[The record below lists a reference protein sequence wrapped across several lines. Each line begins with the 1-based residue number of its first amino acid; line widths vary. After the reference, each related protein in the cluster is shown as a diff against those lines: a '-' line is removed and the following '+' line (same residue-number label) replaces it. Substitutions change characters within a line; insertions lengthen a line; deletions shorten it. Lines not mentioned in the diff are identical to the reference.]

1 MQAKQVH
8 LLYAPEQ
15 ETLAQTIQNE
25 VRSSY
30 VRWHQ
35 NSTAERLE
43 EVLANAGARANSLIL
58 VLVSDNFLKSAD
70 CMKRLML
77 FTQEENVATLL
88 PVLVDGRRLDV
99 AGQVE
104 DYATHIATIQD
115 TIFYRDFWYDEW
127 IRLRK
132 LGNSATEEELR
143 ELEYSKNFA
152 KKMQPMMNTILRH
165 LNNARPQTLAFLQA
179 DDYEYLFSKLGLDAL
194 NTAERR
200 YSLTEAV
207 AQDDEEATAEEIT
220 ADAEAEQLFEALST
234 RLPAAEEIVV
244 SLPEDVQPLA
254 FDFGALPTEEE
265 PKEERPTEE
274 VAETP
279 VAISALST
287 VLDSYRDDEDQTTET
302 SQDDLDQHL
311 RQVEEQAGAKVETN
325 AFLTNSLATITHNDS
340 HDFLLG
346 GETNVFF
353 DIPEEAFTKF
363 FDKAKEEDKEENKE
377 EAAEISSK
385 LASDVVAETPAE
397 LEGAANLAP
406 IFEQYDI
413 NQVNDLDTLFV
424 LADTETEESDFENA
438 ATCFERI
445 LELDHDN
452 GRALLGLA
460 RLYARYLN
468 RASDADKTYR
478 KALIC
483 NDENANIHYEY
494 AIFLQDA
501 MPTQRRHVAEIL
513 HDAIEINPYFEEA
526 YIALTKTYIVANQN
540 TAAKA
545 AYLQACLLNPALH
558 NEGIEKQLNIVRPQ
572 VAAEVTAPIVEA
584 IIEETPIEEAPVLA
598 RIGIEE
604 VEPNPNA
611 EKVVLVTGA
620 TSGIGKAIAEK
631 FIAEGYRVI
640 INGRRTE
647 RLVALRAS
655 FDEKTQNQICCLPF
669 DVRNQADIEA
679 ALFSLPEEF
688 KNIDILINNAGLAK
702 GGNPIHEGNWSDWE
716 TMIDTNI
723 KGLLAMTRQIAPLM
737 VAKQHGHI
745 INIGSAA
752 AKDAYPNGNV
762 YCATK
767 AAVDM
772 LTRAMR
778 LDLFKHE
785 IRVSAVQPGM
795 VETEFAQ
802 VRYEDE
808 ERAKKLYEG
817 ITPLT
822 AEDVA
827 EAVLFVAS
835 RPPHVNI
842 QDVLMYCQ
850 QQAHTTTVNRK

>member
-43 EVLANAGARANSLIL
+43 EVLADAGGRANSLIL

-77 FTQEENVATLL
+77 FTQEDNVATLL

-194 NTAERR
+194 NAAERR
-200 YSLTEAV
+200 YSLTQAI
-207 AQDDEEATAEEIT
+207 AQDDEEATAEEMT

-234 RLPAAEEIVV
+234 RLPAAEEVVV

-254 FDFGALPTEEE
+254 FDLGALAAEEE
-265 PKEERPTEE
+265 QKEE
-274 VAETP
+274 AP
-279 VAISALST
+279 VVVSPLT
-287 VLDSYRDDEDQTTET
+287 HVLDSYRDDEDQTTET

-311 RQVEEQAGAKVETN
+311 RQVEEQAGTKVETN

-363 FDKAKEEDKEENKE
+363 FDKAKEANKE
-377 EAAEISSK
+377 ETAEV
-385 LASDVVAETPAE
+385 ASEVVAETPAE
-397 LEGAANLAP
+397 LEGVTNLAP
-406 IFEQYDI
+406 IFEQYNI
-413 NQVNDLDTLFV
+413 GQVNDLDTLFV

-526 YIALTKTYIVANQN
+526 YIALAKTYIVANQN

-572 VAAEVTAPIVEA
+572 VAPEVVAPIVEA
-584 IIEETPIEEAPVLA
+584 IIEEAPVLA
-598 RIGIEE
+598 AVAIEE
-604 VEPNPNA
+604 VAPNPNA

-647 RLVALRAS
+647 RLVALRAT
-655 FDEKTQNQICCLPF
+655 FDEETQNQICCLPF
-669 DVRNQADIEA
+669 DIRNQADIEA

>member
-35 NSTAERLE
+35 NSTAEQLE
-43 EVLANAGARANSLIL
+43 EVLANAGTRANHLIL

-104 DYATHIATIQD
+104 DYATNIATIQD

-143 ELEYSKNFA
+143 ELEHTKNFA

-179 DDYEYLFSKLGLDAL
+179 DDYEYLFSKLGLLEL

-234 RLPAAEEIVV
+234 RLPAAEQVVV

-254 FDFGALPTEEE
+254 FDLGALPAEEE
-265 PKEERPTEE
+265 QKEEAPTEE
-274 VAETP
+274 IAEEIAETP
-279 VAISALST
+279 VVISALST
-287 VLDSYRDDEDQTTET
+287 VLDSYRHDDDHTTET
-302 SQDDLDQHL
+302 SQADLDQHL
-311 RQVEEQAGAKVETN
+311 RQVEEQAETKVETN

-363 FDKAKEEDKEENKE
+363 FDKAKEEKTE
-377 EAAEISSK
+377 
-385 LASDVVAETPAE
+385 VVAEVVAERSAE
-397 LEGAANLAP
+397 LEAVANHAL
-406 IFEQYDI
+406 IFEQHNI
-413 NQVNDLDTLFV
+413 NQVNDLDTLFI
-424 LADTETEESDFENA
+424 LADTETEESDFDNA

-468 RASDADKTYR
+468 RPSDADKTYR

-501 MPTQRRHVAEIL
+501 MPTQRRHVAQIL

-526 YIALTKTYIVANQN
+526 YIALAKTYIVANQN

-545 AYLQACLLNPALH
+545 AYLQACLLNAALH
-558 NEGIEKQLNIVRPQ
+558 NGGIEKQLNIVRPQ
-572 VAAEVTAPIVEA
+572 IPPVVEA
-584 IIEETPIEEAPVLA
+584 IIQEAPIEEEAPVLA
-598 RIGIEE
+598 AIAVEE
-604 VEPNPNA
+604 IEPNPNA
-611 EKVVLVTGA
+611 DKVVLVTGA

-647 RLVALRAS
+647 RLVALRAT

-688 KNIDILINNAGLAK
+688 KNIYILINNAGLAK
-702 GGNPIHEGNWSDWE
+702 GSSPIQEGNWSDWE

-752 AKDAYPNGNV
+752 GKDAYPNGNV

-785 IRVSAVQPGM
+785 IRVSAVHPGM

-808 ERAKKLYEG
+808 ERAKQLYEG

-827 EAVLFVAS
+827 ETVLFVAS

>member
-8 LLYAPEQ
+8 ILYAAEQ
-15 ETLAQTIQNE
+15 ETLAQAIQNQI
-25 VRSSY
+25 RSSY

-43 EVLANAGARANSLIL
+43 EILASTDARANSLIL

-70 CMKRLML
+70 CMRRLML
-77 FTQEENVATLL
+77 FTQEENIAILL
-88 PVLVDGRRLDV
+88 PVLVDGSRLDV
-99 AGQVE
+99 AGKLE
-104 DYATHIATIQD
+104 AYATNIATIQD

-132 LGNSATEEELR
+132 LGNSATEDELR
-143 ELEYSKNFA
+143 ELESCKNFA

-165 LNNARPQTLAFLQA
+165 LNNARPQTLALLQA
-179 DDYEYLFSKLGLDAL
+179 DEYEYLFDKLALKEL

-207 AQDDEEATAEEIT
+207 AQDDVEVTDEELS

-234 RLPAAEEIVV
+234 RLPAVEEVV
-244 SLPEDVQPLA
+244 VTLPEDVQPLS
-254 FDFGALPTEEE
+254 FDLGALPIEVEKEDEVIAEEAQVIAEEE
-265 PKEERPTEE
+265 TIIEEEII
-274 VAETP
+274 AETP
-279 VAISALST
+279 AVVSPLTA
-287 VLDSYRDDEDQTTET
+287 VLNSYRSHDDNTTET

-311 RQVEEQAGAKVETN
+311 RQVEEQTTAVVETN
-325 AFLTNSLATITHNDS
+325 AFPTNSLATITHNDS

-353 DIPEEAFTKF
+353 DIPEDTASKFT
-363 FDKAKEEDKEENKE
+363 DSEEN
-377 EAAEISSK
+377 
-385 LASDVVAETPAE
+385 ASV
-397 LEGAANLAP
+397 GAP
-406 IFEQYDI
+406 IFEQYNI
-413 NQVNDLDTLFV
+413 KEVNDLDILFV
-424 LADTETEESDFENA
+424 LADTETEESDYDNA
-438 ATCFERI
+438 AACFERI

-468 RASDADKTYR
+468 RANDADKTYR

-483 NDENANIHYEY
+483 NDENANLHYEY
-494 AIFLQDA
+494 ALFLQDA

-513 HDAIEINPYFEEA
+513 LDAVEINPYFEEA
-526 YIALTKTYIVANQN
+526 YLALAKTYITANQN
-540 TAAKA
+540 IQAKA
-545 AYLQACLLNPALH
+545 AYLQACLLNPTQH
-558 NEGIEKQLNIVRPQ
+558 NEGIEKQLKIARPQ
-572 VAAEVTAPIVEA
+572 VAPLLVAPVVEA
-584 IIEETPIEEAPVLA
+584 VIEEEAPVLA
-598 RIGIEE
+598 AVAVAE

-631 FIAEGYRVI
+631 FISEGYRVI
-640 INGRRTE
+640 INGRRTA
-647 RLVALRAS
+647 RLVDMRAT
-655 FDEKTQNQICCLPF
+655 FDEKTQAQICCLPF

-702 GGNPIHEGNWSDWE
+702 GATPIHEGLWSDWE
-716 TMIDTNI
+716 TMIDTNL

-737 VAKQHGHI
+737 VAKQRGHI

-752 AKDAYPNGNV
+752 GKDAYPNGNV

-795 VETEFAQ
+795 VETEFAE
-802 VRYEDE
+802 VRYEDA

-817 ITPLT
+817 ITPLK

-827 EAVLFVAS
+827 DAVFFVAS
-835 RPPHVNI
+835 RPQHVNI